1 MGFWQNIF
9 YNKSI
14 RRLREMLQA
23 VRTRDFSLQY
33 SLKKLHGEERRIAE
47 EINSVIREFRER
59 EHRREGEVHFY
70 DAILS
75 KVDCIMFATDNT
87 GRVRYMNNAA
97 IEGLCGFKFNDIE
110 DLRALHASLPAQL
123 KGLSKGRSTLLTF
136 TARGGE
142 EREYAAVAS
151 RMFVSGIEYRLYTLQ
166 SVATILKQSEIMA
179 QQRLIRVL
187 THEIMNS
194 LTPIISL
201 ADTLQENN
209 EKGEITGEDMNIA
222 LSAISRR
229 ADGLLQFVQR
239 YRRLQG
245 IAAPQIAPT
254 RWGDLL
260 HTIKEIATTLP
271 HNTSKVT
278 FTGECDDVTI
288 RIDRS
293 QIEQVLINLLKNSAE
308 SGATQIKI
316 VSRLSNDER
325 WLTVAVEDDG
335 CGLSPEVSDNV
346 FTPFFTTK
354 QHGEGI
360 GLAVCR
366 QIVCNHGGFIGA
378 ETTGEGQG
386 ARFTLRLPLRE

>member
-110 DLRALHASLPAQL
+110 ELRALHASLPAQL

-136 TARGGE
+136 AARGGE

-271 HNTSKVT
+271 HNASKVT

-293 QIEQVLINLLKNSAE
+293 QIEHVLINLLKNSAE
-308 SGATQIKI
+308 SGATHIKI
-316 VSRLSNDER
+316 ISRLSNDER

-378 ETTGEGQG
+378 ETISEGQG

>member
-110 DLRALHASLPAQL
+110 ELRALHASLPAQL

-271 HNTSKVT
+271 HNASKVT

-308 SGATQIKI
+308 SSATQIKI

-325 WLTVAVEDDG
+325 WLTVAVEDNG

-378 ETTGEGQG
+378 ETTSGGQG

>member
-23 VRTRDFSLQY
+23 VRSRDYSLQY
-33 SLKKLHGEERRIAE
+33 SLKKLHGEERRMAE

-110 DLRALHASLPAQL
+110 ELRALHASLPAQL

-209 EKGEITGEDMNIA
+209 EKGEIIGEDMNIA

-260 HTIKEIATTLP
+260 HTIKESATTLP

-308 SGATQIKI
+308 SGATHIKI
-316 VSRLSNDER
+316 ISRLSNDER
-325 WLTVAVEDDG
+325 WLTVAVEDNG

>member
-110 DLRALHASLPAQL
+110 ELRALHASLPAQL

-271 HNTSKVT
+271 HNASKVT
-278 FTGECDDVTI
+278 FTGGCDDVTI

-325 WLTVAVEDDG
+325 WLTVTVEDDG